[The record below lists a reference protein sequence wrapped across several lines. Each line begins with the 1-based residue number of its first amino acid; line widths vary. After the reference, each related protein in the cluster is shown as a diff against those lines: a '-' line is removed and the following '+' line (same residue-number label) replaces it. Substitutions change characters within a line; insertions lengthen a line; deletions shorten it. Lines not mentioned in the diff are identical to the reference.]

1 VHRREGKGRQGGGDG
16 KGRARAGQGQ
26 GKGRARAGQGQG
38 RAQGE
43 GKASASKARAR
54 AMTDL
59 IADATKHLCKSWGF
73 LSAILRTSPLTAPP
87 PQGTHR
93 AEVGVS
99 NTRRSEGRR
108 AALRGGGVSEYTGK
122 AQRQAG
128 KCGRVMGTAT
138 VWQAKAG
145 AHFYRG
151 GRPWRAGCRSLLP
164 RTCSSPARPAHI
176 GESMRGAAPRVRAAP
191 HWAAQGAQRREG
203 SGGWWQGKGTRRKRQ
218 KDNSQGLYKRGWVL

>member
-1 VHRREGKGRQGGGDG
+1 MGTRAWGDGGKVHRREGKGRQGGGDG

-128 KCGRVMGTAT
+128 KCGRVMGTAA

-164 RTCSSPARPAHI
+164 RTCSSPARAPLPRVPHFTACVRAPS
-176 GESMRGAAPRVRAAP
+176 GESARLCARRIVVVRCTTSA
-191 HWAAQGAQRREG
+191 
-203 SGGWWQGKGTRRKRQ
+203 
-218 KDNSQGLYKRGWVL
+218 